1 MKKLLAFIMAAV
13 MMFSLVACSG
23 DENKSTG
30 GKFAGE
36 WIGVGGDTW
45 GMAMTAEDA
54 SAYTLSVG
62 NSGKAV
68 FATDGEEIEATY
80 ATDGDTIT
88 FTVESLELEFTG
100 NLTDGA
106 LVVDDLLGFGIKV
119 IFAQEGTPAADPSL
133 YIPEADKN
141 MVGEWHSYEVKDILE
156 EDLSAVV
163 PADSL
168 TMIFYGDYTV
178 DISLG
183 EDTITGEKWT
193 ISDDYGYLADSD
205 YDFTWDVV
213 GDEIVVAYYDG
224 TESYYFTCAKS

>member
-1 MKKLLAFIMAAV
+1 MKKIFASIIIVV
-13 MMFSLVACSG
+13 MMLSLVACDG

-45 GMAMTAEDA
+45 GMTMTAEEA
-54 SAYTLSVG
+54 SVYSVSVD

-68 FATDGEEIEATY
+68 IATDGEKINATY
-80 ATDGDTIT
+80 ATEGDTIT
-88 FTVESLELEFTG
+88 FEVEALDLKFTG

-119 IFAQEGTPAADPSL
+119 IFAQEGTPAADPAL

-156 EDLSAVV
+156 EDISDAV
-163 PADSL
+163 PADLL

-183 EDTITGEKWT
+183 EDTITGEKWAT
-193 ISDDYGYLADSD
+193 SDDYGYLADSD
-205 YDFTWDVV
+205 YDFTWDIV

-224 TESYYFTCAKS
+224 EESYYFTCAKE